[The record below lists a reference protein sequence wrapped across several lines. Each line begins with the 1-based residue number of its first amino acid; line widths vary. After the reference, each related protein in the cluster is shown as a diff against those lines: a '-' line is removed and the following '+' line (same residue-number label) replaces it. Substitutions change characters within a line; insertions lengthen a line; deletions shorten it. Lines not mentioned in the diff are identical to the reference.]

1 MALADPRVLDLAS
14 PAPLL
19 PTGAV
24 ERYRFLL
31 LLRFGLVNLAGLA
44 MVGAAW
50 AQGWL
55 DPMIAADSLHLCPLI
70 AAVFL
75 IGLGRACE
83 KAWMLSAE
91 LNSLAAASG
100 REGGKARAYLAA
112 AAGTD
117 ATGRATLAAMLR
129 LKLAQRIAG
138 IRHIASALVLLGLV
152 GTVVGFVLALG
163 GVDPTKAADPA
174 AIAPMVSTLIE
185 GMSVALYTTLVG
197 SVLNVWL
204 MIDYRLLEGG
214 AVHLLTRLVEQG
226 ERHGRA

>member
-1 MALADPRVLDLAS
+1 MLDLAA
-14 PAPLL
+14 PAALL
-19 PTGAV
+19 PAGGV

-44 MVGAAW
+44 LVGAAW

-55 DPMIAADSLHLCPLI
+55 DPLIAADGLHLCALI

-75 IGLGRACE
+75 VGLGRACE
-83 KAWMLSAE
+83 KAWMLSLE
-91 LNSLAAASG
+91 LNGLAGGRARAGTKAGAFLAAARHADS
-100 REGGKARAYLAA
+100 
-112 AAGTD
+112 
-117 ATGRATLAAMLR
+117 TGRATLAAMLK

-138 IRHIASALVLLGLV
+138 VRHIASALVVLGLV

-163 GVDPTKAADPA
+163 GVDPSTAGDPS
-174 AIAPMVSTLIE
+174 AIAPMVSSLIE

-204 MIDYRLLEGG
+204 MLDYRLLEAG
-214 AVHLLTRLVEQG
+214 AVHLLTRLVELG
-226 ERHGRA
+226 ERHARA